1 MGMAF
6 QIVLLSGRVASG
18 KTTLWQ
24 QLINNFPAEH
34 IHVLKTKNLIR
45 ELASKK
51 LGRELPAERRT
62 LQDFGDQL
70 DRDTG
75 GKWVLD
81 ALVTLVNEHTSTEV
95 SPIFVV
101 DAVRILR
108 QVKAIRE
115 AYGYSVNHIHL
126 KAPEH
131 ELAARYKR
139 RSSDMRELKSFK
151 DVVKNPTE
159 AAVDDLE
166 KSADVVVD
174 TQACTPDDVLVKT
187 ATHLGLFTREYER
200 LVDVIA
206 GGQYGS
212 EGKGHIASYL
222 SREYAALVR
231 VGGPNAGHKVFLKP
245 GPYVHHQLPSG
256 TLRNPAAKLI
266 IAPGAVVNPES
277 LLREIRECKVDHER
291 LSIDPQTMIITEKDC
306 KSESGLQQRISS
318 TGQGVGAA
326 TARRILDRGKSVR
339 LAKDV
344 RELMPFVRDSWE
356 LLEQI
361 YKCGGRVLVEG
372 TQGTGLS
379 IFHGSYPYV
388 TSRDT
393 TISGCLSEAGI
404 PPTRVRK
411 TIMVCRTFPIR
422 VQNPPDGTSGP
433 LRQELDWDEI
443 ARRAGIPARELKTTE
458 RTSTTNRER
467 RVGAFDW
474 VLLRKSSALNGPTD
488 IAITFTD
495 YLNPLN
501 AGARRYEQLSPEA
514 IRFIEEVELVGA
526 APVSLISTRFDFRS
540 IIDRRTWRM

>member
-1 MGMAF
+1 MAF
-6 QIVLLSGRVASG
+6 QIVLLSGSVASG
-18 KTTLWQ
+18 KTALWQ
-24 QLINNFPAEH
+24 QLTKSFPAEH
-34 IHVLKTKNLIR
+34 IHVLRTKNVMR

-51 LGRELPAERRT
+51 LGRELPAERRAM
-62 LQDFGDQL
+62 QDFGDQL
-70 DRDTG
+70 DRDTSG
-75 GKWVLD
+75 QWVRD
-81 ALVTLVNEHTSTEV
+81 ALTSLVNEYVSTES

-139 RSSDMRELKSFK
+139 RSGDLRELKSFR
-151 DVVKNPTE
+151 DLVKNPTE
-159 AAVDDLE
+159 AAVNELE
-166 KSADVVVD
+166 KSADIVVD

-200 LVDVIA
+200 LVDVIV

-256 TLRNPAAKLI
+256 TLRNPTAKLI

-277 LLREIRECKVDHER
+277 LLREIRECKVDQER

-306 KSESGLQQRISS
+306 KSESGLKQRISS

-326 TARRILDRGKSVR
+326 TARRVLDRGKRVR

-393 TISGCLSEAGI
+393 TVGGCLSEAGI

-411 TIMVCRTFPIR
+411 TIMVCRTYPIR
-422 VQNPPDGTSGP
+422 VQNPPGGTSGP

-443 ARRAGIPARELKTTE
+443 ARRAGVPAKEIKTNE

-474 VLLRKSSALNGPTD
+474 VLLRKNSALNGPTD